1 MEQTWPWRRPGAG
14 NIEQRLEQPS
24 ETTSQTTPATT
35 TRFGG
40 EGDDQPVLIAVLHGP
55 VEAEMAKDAL
65 AEAGIPAYVKQ
76 HSLGQVYGLTIGS
89 FGAAEVW
96 MHPALAEQ
104 AREVLIGIG
113 LLGTQEQG

>member
-1 MEQTWPWRRPGAG
+1 MEQTWPWRR
-14 NIEQRLEQPS
+14 LEAEDAEPRSAPPS
-24 ETTSQTTPATT
+24 NATSQTTTATT

-40 EGDDQPVLIAVLHGP
+40 NGNDQPVLIAVIHGP

-65 AEAGIPAYVKQ
+65 AEAAIPAYVKQ
-76 HSLGQVYGLTIGS
+76 HSLGQVYGLTIGP

-96 MHPALAEQ
+96 VHPALVEQ

-113 LLGTQEQG
+113 LLGPQEQA

>member
-1 MEQTWPWRRPGAG
+1 MEQTWPWRRLEAETA
-14 NIEQRLEQPS
+14 EQRPVRPAAA
-24 ETTSQTTPATT
+24 TSQTTPATT

-113 LLGTQEQG
+113 LLGPQEQG